1 MVKNYFLIALRSIRK
16 NFAYSLINVVGLA
29 LGLTICI
36 LIVIWIQHELSFDRF
51 HQPTGN
57 IYRAS
62 LEYSFGGQTSKTSVS
77 PTALLPVLSRNF
89 SEIKNGVRLY
99 NPASFSP
106 FVVSTEDKK
115 FQENAFYFA
124 DSSFFSV
131 FTFPLVLGTAA
142 TALIEPNS
150 IVFTES
156 SAKKYFGESDPLGKV
171 VRVNDSKEYI
181 VTGVMQDLP
190 DNSTLQAD
198 FIASFSS
205 LPQSKEEQWWSA
217 NYETYF
223 VLDKLTNIN
232 ALASK
237 ANALVKEALASELT
251 NSNDYVIYNWIP
263 LTDIHLYSDMNE
275 SVPVGNIQYI
285 YIFSGVALIIL
296 LLAAIN
302 YINLTTARAM
312 DRAKEVGIRKTVGA
326 ERFQLILQ
334 HLSESF
340 LITVFAFLLALFLVQ
355 LLLPFFNTITGKE
368 LNRNFFTTPLFLGA
382 SSISILVI
390 TLLAGAYPA
399 LAVTSFRPVS
409 ILKGNFKTSVKGL
422 WLRKTLVVTQF
433 CISVILMVG
442 TVTISKQLDFM
453 QNKKLGYEKERIIL
467 LPLDGK
473 TENAYSQL
481 KTEFLRTG
489 KVTSVT
495 RATESPTNIRGGYSL
510 SLEGG
515 TSEKGILITANAID
529 PEFIP
534 TLGMELIAG
543 RNYTET
549 DIQVYKADTTYGF
562 IVNESTL
569 HELGLHP
576 ENAIGKRANVNGRK
590 GEIIG
595 VVRDFHFTSLH
606 EPIAPFLFF
615 NEEGQY
621 NYILV
626 KLQASSVQ
634 EALASL
640 KEVYAQVVPHRPFE
654 YEFLD
659 QQYEAL
665 YSSEQRLST
674 LFSVFAG
681 LAMMIACLGL
691 FGLVSFSASQRTK
704 EIGIRKVLGATAASI
719 VLLITKEYTRLILL
733 SFVVAIPIS
742 LWITHLLLDG
752 FAYKTTIGPVYLIGI
767 ALASLA
773 VALFT
778 ASFQAIKASL
788 INPSESMRS
797 E

>member
-1 MVKNYFLIALRSIRK
+1 MVKNYLLIALRSIRK
-16 NFAYSLINVVGLA
+16 NFAYSLINIFGLG
-29 LGLTICI
+29 LGLTVCI

-51 HQPTGN
+51 HQQNGS

-106 FVVSTEDKK
+106 FVVSAEDKK
-115 FQENAFYFA
+115 FQESGFYFA

-131 FTFPLVLGTAA
+131 FSFPLIKGAESAVLN
-142 TALIEPNS
+142 EPNT

-156 SAKKYFGESDPLGKV
+156 SAKKYFGTIDPIGKV
-171 VRVNDSKEYI
+171 VRVNDAREYI
-181 VTGVMQDLP
+181 VTGVMKDLP

-198 FIASFSS
+198 FIASFST
-205 LPQSKEEQWWSA
+205 LPQSKDEQWWSA
-217 NYETYF
+217 NYETFF
-223 VLDKLTNIN
+223 VLDKQADVLS
-232 ALASK
+232 LASK

-251 NSNDYVIYNWIP
+251 GANDYVVYNWIP

-275 SVPVGNIQYI
+275 SVPVGNIQYV

-302 YINLTTARAM
+302 YINLATARAM

-326 ERFQLILQ
+326 ERFQLIFQ
-334 HLSESF
+334 HLTESF
-340 LITVFAFLLALFLVQ
+340 LVTLFAFLVALLFVQ
-355 LLLPFFNTITGKE
+355 LLLPFFNSITGKE
-368 LNRNFFTTPLFLGA
+368 LSRDFIVSPLFIGV
-382 SSISILVI
+382 SSLSVIVI
-390 TLLAGAYPA
+390 TVLAGAYPA
-399 LAVTSFRPVS
+399 LAITSFRPVS
-409 ILKGNFKTSVKGL
+409 ILKGNFKTSARGL
-422 WLRKTLVVTQF
+422 WLRKSLVVAQF

-453 QNKKLGYEKERIIL
+453 QNKKLGYEKESIIL
-467 LPLDGK
+467 LPLDNK
-473 TENAYSQL
+473 TEAAYTQL

-489 KVTSVT
+489 KATSVT

-510 SLEGG
+510 SLEGSD
-515 TSEKGILITANAID
+515 SEKGIIITANAID
-529 PEFIP
+529 PDFIP
-534 TLGMELIAG
+534 TLDMELLAG
-543 RNYTET
+543 RNYTEA
-549 DIQVYKADTTYGF
+549 DMQIYKTDTTYGF

-569 HELGLHP
+569 HELGLEP
-576 ENAIGKRANVNGRK
+576 ENAIGKKANVNGRK

-595 VVRDFHFTSLH
+595 VVKDFHFTSLH

-615 NEEGQY
+615 NEEQY
-621 NYILV
+621 NYIFV
-626 KLQASSVQ
+626 KLQAGPLQ
-634 EALASL
+634 ETLASL
-640 KEVYAQVVPHRPFE
+640 EDVYDKVVPHRPFE

-665 YSSEQRLST
+665 YTSEQRLST

-681 LAMMIACLGL
+681 LAMIIACLGL

-704 EIGIRKVLGATAASI
+704 EIGIRKVLGATASSI
-719 VLLITKEYTRLILL
+719 VLLITREYTRLILL
-733 SFVVAIPIS
+733 AIILAIPIS
-742 LWITHLLLDG
+742 VWINNLLLDG
-752 FAYKTTIGPVYLIGI
+752 FAYKTTVGPFYLVSI

-773 VALFT
+773 VALGT